1 MGKEKDPKSQSAY
14 YDYEGENET
23 SQLITDAYSSGVVE
37 QQYEQ
42 NFLQENLQPRDE
54 DKEQFS
60 FKYKKKSSI
69 MMTFFC
75 FNKDQAKQPREDK
88 CKKTR

>member
-1 MGKEKDPKSQSAY
+1 MGKEKDPKNQSAY

-42 NFLQENLQPRDE
+42 NFLQENLQPRE
-54 DKEQFS
+54 EEKE
-60 FKYKKKSSI
+60 
-69 MMTFFC
+69 
-75 FNKDQAKQPREDK
+75 
-88 CKKTR
+88 

>member
-1 MGKEKDPKSQSAY
+1 MKFEVFTIVNRSIFTNDSTDTLSEYEELISMGKEKDPKNQSAY

-42 NFLQENLQPRDE
+42 NFLQENLQPRE
-54 DKEQFS
+54 EE
-60 FKYKKKSSI
+60 
-69 MMTFFC
+69 T
-75 FNKDQAKQPREDK
+75 E
-88 CKKTR
+88 